1 MQATAAL
8 YPPDMRTLLADFAT
22 HDAPLLV
29 SDYLRKVLLFVYA
42 NSEPRARD
50 LPIERQ
56 LALRLLMRQSLIGN
70 RFATLFLHELQG
82 PPSSPVRS
90 NNVHRLCKRISANTR
105 DEAAALERIL
115 QQAQREFEL
124 AASAFDAVRYAHC
137 LEGALQDAIELAP
150 LEKDIIFRAWSG
162 LFAETVRE
170 SYVKYIQVL
179 LGGIALAPKVQQD
192 FVDTIPFSLETRPG
206 PALAGARHLPGR
218 SRQTG
223 EAQARGQ
230 EGR

>member
-1 MQATAAL
+1 MQQTVAL
-8 YPPDMRTLLADFAT
+8 HRSDMRTLLAEFST

-29 SDYLRKVLLFVYA
+29 NEYLRKVLLFVHA
-42 NSEPRARD
+42 NTESHTKD

-56 LALRLLMRQSLIGN
+56 LALRLLMRQGPIGH
-70 RFATLFLHELQG
+70 RFATLFLNELQG
-82 PPSSPVRS
+82 PLSSPVRS
-90 NNVHRLCKRISANTR
+90 NNVHRLSKRIGANTR

-115 QQAQREFEL
+115 QQDRREFEL

-150 LEKDIIFRAWSG
+150 LEKDIVFRAWSG

-179 LGGIALAPKVQQD
+179 LSNSELAPKVQQD

-206 PALAGARHLPGR
+206 PAPSSTRQGVGA
-218 SRQTG
+218 S
-223 EAQARGQ
+223 ASCAS
-230 EGR
+230 